1 MKTISSGIIP
11 ERVISL
17 EIVCIIIGS
26 AALSLFIANVLGIP
40 LSTSE
45 VTVGSVVGVGVAYQ
59 VLYVKSLLVIVS
71 FWVVVPI
78 VAFTFTFAMANI
90 MKNDQTSSLGKESK
104 GFGGHSVDHR
114 VFEAFSAGMNNVANA
129 VGPLVAA
136 HVLTVGEGTL
146 YGGLFV
152 ALGALLLGR
161 RVLETNGK
169 KITKF
174 SKGEGIILSGT
185 GAGLV
190 IISSIFGLPVPLA
203 QVTSSSI
210 IGMGMAKN
218 GGNVFHKQVVKTM
231 LKVWVVSPFLSLS
244 LSYMLVSLL
253 LKGDYYALIVVTSV
267 LLASV
272 GTISLMRAVKKSTA
286 PSMNK
291 AEEFKHKVGGNKF
304 MSLAPHGG
312 VLVNR
317 VNEAYDFQHIAQEIE
332 LDLMAFSDLELIG
345 IGAYS
350 PIQGFMT
357 EKDYLSVVENMR
369 LSSGE
374 VWTLPIALPVDEQKA
389 SSLKAGDTVRL
400 TYNGETYGVI
410 EIEDIYTPDKK
421 TEAVNIYKTDELEH
435 PGVKKLFDRGSV
447 YVGGPITLIKRSV
460 KQFPAHTFEPL
471 ETRKIRRTRLENDR
485 RIPDEKSGSQ
495 SARIHSKNGAR
506 DSRRSF
512 PQSARRGNKIRRY
525 SG

>member
-1 MKTISSGIIP
+1 
-11 ERVISL
+11 
-17 EIVCIIIGS
+17 
-26 AALSLFIANVLGIP
+26 
-40 LSTSE
+40 
-45 VTVGSVVGVGVAYQ
+45 
-59 VLYVKSLLVIVS
+59 
-71 FWVVVPI
+71 
-78 VAFTFTFAMANI
+78 
-90 MKNDQTSSLGKESK
+90 
-104 GFGGHSVDHR
+104 
-114 VFEAFSAGMNNVANA
+114 
-129 VGPLVAA
+129 
-136 HVLTVGEGTL
+136 
-146 YGGLFV
+146 
-152 ALGALLLGR
+152 
-161 RVLETNGK
+161 
-169 KITKF
+169 
-174 SKGEGIILSGT
+174 
-185 GAGLV
+185 
-190 IISSIFGLPVPLA
+190 
-203 QVTSSSI
+203 
-210 IGMGMAKN
+210 
-218 GGNVFHKQVVKTM
+218 
-231 LKVWVVSPFLSLS
+231 
-244 LSYMLVSLL
+244 
-253 LKGDYYALIVVTSV
+253 
-267 LLASV
+267 
-272 GTISLMRAVKKSTA
+272 
-286 PSMNK
+286 MNK

-400 TYNGETYGVI
+400 TYNGETYAVI

-471 ETRKIRRTRLENDR
+471 ETRKKFAELGWKTIVGFQTRNPVHRAHEYIQKTALETVDGLFLNPLVGETKSDDIPADVRMESYQVLLDGYYPKDR
-485 RIPDEKSGSQ
+485 VFLGVFPAAMRYAGPKEAIFHALVRKNYGCTHFIVGRDHAGVGDYYGTYEAQELFDQFAPEEIGITPLKFEHSFYCNVCGSM
-495 SARIHSKNGAR
+495 ATAKTCPHSKEHHVILSGTKVRGMLRNGEFPPSTF
-506 DSRRSF
+506 SRPEVIQTLIKGLTAGVS
-512 PQSARRGNKIRRY
+512 
-525 SG
+525 